1 MYFTSLPD
9 HTQPGFDEN
18 LHFSKFKKHNI
29 IFNALSSKSACDDH
43 VGCLSL
49 KTVLSGEEWYGINRR
64 HLAVRPGQF
73 LLLNDD
79 QNYSCRIDTSE
90 KVQCLSVFFKN
101 DFASAV
107 FRDMRYKEDHL
118 LDNPL
123 ANEEEPLEFFQTL
136 NPIEPELQLQLSN
149 LISSLDKEGYNSA
162 MVDEQLVFLLQG
174 LIEGQKLELKR
185 ADKVKAVKASTK
197 RELYKRLCIAKD
209 VLHSSY
215 MENTDLNKLSEEA
228 CLSVPQLVRQFKS
241 VFHLTPHQ
249 YLIQIRLKKA
259 AELLKHSNYTVS
271 EITWLCGF
279 ENSSAFCRSFKHTY
293 GLQPINFRNAN
304 S

>member
-9 HTQPGFDEN
+9 HTQPGFDDE

-64 HLAVRPGQF
+64 QLAVRPGQF
-73 LLLNDD
+73 LLLNND

-107 FRDMRYKEDHL
+107 FRNMRHEEEHL
-118 LDNPL
+118 VDNPF
-123 ANEEEPLEFFQTL
+123 ANSEEQLEFFQTL
-136 NPIEPELQLQLSN
+136 NPIGAELRWQLSD
-149 LISSLDKEGYNSA
+149 LINSLNKDGYNSA
-162 MVDEQLVFLLQG
+162 RVDEQLVFLLQH
-174 LIEGQKLELKR
+174 LIEGQKQELKR
-185 ADKVKAVKASTK
+185 VDKVKAVKASTK
-197 RELYKRLCIAKD
+197 TELYKRLCIAKD

-259 AELLKHSNYTVS
+259 TELLKHSKFTVS

-279 ENSSAFCRSFKHTY
+279 ENTSAFCRSFKNTY
-293 GLQPINFRNAN
+293 GLQPISYRNA
-304 S
+304 SR